1 MVDILHSVAAKAP
14 LDDVYA
20 AVATSEGVAR
30 WWSVESTGKSEVGE
44 QLAVRFGDLG
54 GFDLNIQELDPA
66 GRVRWLVTEG
76 PEEWVGTEIGWQ
88 FRQDGEYTT
97 VLFSH
102 EGWREPVEFMHHCST
117 KWGTFLMSLKSYLE
131 TGRGAPAPEDVKI
144 CDWN

>member
-14 LDDVYA
+14 LDDVYT
-20 AVATSEGVAR
+20 AVATAEGVAR

-44 QLAVRFGDLG
+44 ELAVRFGDLG
-54 GFDLNIQELDPA
+54 GFDLKIEELDPA
-66 GRVRWLVTEG
+66 GCVRWLVTEG

-117 KWGTFLMSLKSYLE
+117 KWATFLMSLKSYLE